1 MPSSLR
7 RFSVRLL
14 PPIVLLS
21 SLSGA
26 AGAYEIGIRAGTN
39 LGGSQSYSSQE
50 IYVRAPLPG
59 VLGDP
64 GGWHATSYAEA
75 NAGRVA
81 SSGDSLTTVG
91 AGVGAWLRS
100 PAAPVSF
107 GLGTGPTYLSR
118 TSLGDHD
125 YGGNW
130 QFTSHAGV
138 RLALGPHVTL
148 GYRIQHTSNAGLYS
162 PNNGYDLQALEIRLT
177 F

>member
-1 MPSSLR
+1 MSKPRR
-7 RFSVRLL
+7 RFAAGLSLTAALL
-14 PPIVLLS
+14 GLP
-21 SLSGA
+21 SL
-26 AGAYEIGIRAGTN
+26 AGAYEIGVRAGTN

-50 IYVRAPLPG
+50 VYLRAPLPG

-64 GGWHATSYAEA
+64 AGWHARSFAEA
-75 NAGRVA
+75 NAGRLA
-81 SSGDSLTTVG
+81 ASGDSLTT
-91 AGVGAWLRS
+91 AGFGVSAWLRS
-100 PAAPVSF
+100 PAAPISF

-118 TSLGDHD
+118 TSLGNHD

-148 GYRIQHTSNAGLYS
+148 GYRVQHTSNAGLYS
-162 PNNGYDLQALEIRLT
+162 PNNGYDLQAIEIRLN